1 MFKTNKTHRR
11 KQLFGLENQLS
22 EKMKKKLAQTI
33 FPLFYDSTAKRVRQT
48 KQKKDKENIVFVHK
62 YGIIEPY
69 KRNRR

>member
-1 MFKTNKTHRR
+1 MLLTLN
-11 KQLFGLENQLS
+11 
-22 EKMKKKLAQTI
+22 
-33 FPLFYDSTAKRVRQT
+33 DSTAKRVRQT